1 MYTRDFQ
8 SESDSIQIPT
18 HYDGTALYNEA
29 PPSEEVYEEC
39 SKIVENKEKEPS
51 FLDKL
56 HLKSTFPFVQSLF
69 KKDFKIGTEEL
80 IIIGVIAFLIFT
92 KGADTELGMMLLL
105 LLFIS

>member
-1 MYTRDFQ
+1 MMYTRDFQ

-18 HYDGTALYNEA
+18 NYDGTALFNEA
-29 PPSEEVYEEC
+29 PTQDEACEEC

-56 HLKSTFPFVQSLF
+56 HLKSTFPFLDSVF

-92 KGADTELGMMLLL
+92 REFDIETIIILAI
-105 LLFIS
+105 LLFL